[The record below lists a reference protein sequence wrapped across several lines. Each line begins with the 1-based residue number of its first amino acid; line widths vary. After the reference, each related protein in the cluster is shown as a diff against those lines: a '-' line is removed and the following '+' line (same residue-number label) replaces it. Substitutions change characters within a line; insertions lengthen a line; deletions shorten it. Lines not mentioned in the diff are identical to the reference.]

1 MFLIRFQTERKIAL
15 AACLRRITGMD
26 LNDGID
32 AMREG
37 LIVAEGQIGTLVC
50 NLDAA
55 VKAENSRLG
64 EEQSP
69 TRPLAYTL
77 SIAPYQRVPQP
88 VKLAGFAF

>member
-1 MFLIRFQTERKIAL
+1 MFLIRFETDRKIAL

-37 LIVAEGQIGTLVC
+37 LIVKEEQIGTLVC

-55 VKAENSRLG
+55 VKAENHRLDG
-64 EEQSP
+64 EKTP
-69 TRPLAYTL
+69 TNPLAYTL